1 MPSSTRLPPRRP
13 LQRPLRVLLT
23 GATGLIGS
31 AIGDA
36 LAARGHEVVRVVRDA
51 AAAARRWPG
60 RPVVV
65 RDMGAVRAPA
75 DWQPVVNGIDVVVN
89 AVGILQQRGA
99 QTFDALHRR
108 GPIALFEAAAE
119 AGVARVVQISALGAD
134 AGAETAYHRSKRDA
148 DEALLA
154 LARAGRLQAVVLQP
168 SLVFSPQGASTT
180 MFTTWASLPLIP
192 LPAGGRQGVQPV
204 HLEDLVQIAVAAVE
218 GRTPPG
224 DADSV
229 PRAASGAAPLG
240 DVRSEPPAEP
250 AELRSKPFGGP
261 VPSPL
266 PDPLSEPS
274 PDALARPAP
283 EHDPTSRC
291 TRLAVVGPRPLTLRD
306 YLLTLRRAM
315 GLGRAWAVAIPAPL
329 VALAVRLAARWPG
342 ALVDEDSWRML
353 QRGNVADARDTVAWL
368 GHEPRAADHFIPAA
382 WRDGLR
388 ARAALNWLLPLLR
401 ASVAAVW
408 IVTAIVSAFVW
419 PVDGPDGSLALLRAT
434 GIGPGSGSPGWLAS
448 RESGLLALYGAAA
461 LDGVLGALTL
471 LKPGRWL
478 WRAQMAL
485 MGFYTVMISLC
496 LPQFWAHP
504 YGPVLKNLPLLAVLI
519 LLHHFEDRT

>member
-1 MPSSTRLPPRRP
+1 MSPLLPPP
-13 LQRPLRVLLT
+13 APASLRVLLT
-23 GATGLIGS
+23 GATGLIGA
-31 AIGDA
+31 AIGEA
-36 LAARGHEVVRVVRDA
+36 LAARGHRVVRVVRDPN
-51 AAAARRWPG
+51 AAARRWPG
-60 RPVVV
+60 QPAVQ
-65 RDMGAVRAPA
+65 RDMARAHQPQDWAPA
-75 DWQPVVNGIDVVVN
+75 LAGIDVVVN
-89 AVGILQQRGA
+89 AVGILQQRGS

-108 GPIALFEAAAE
+108 GPIALFQAAAD
-119 AGVARVVQISALGAD
+119 AGVQRVVQVSALGAD
-134 AGAETAYHRSKRDA
+134 EGGQTAYHRSKRDA

-154 LARAGRLQAVVLQP
+154 LARAERLQAVVLQP

-180 MFTTWASLPLIP
+180 MFSTWASLPVIP
-192 LPAGGRQGVQPV
+192 LPAGGGQGVQPV
-204 HLEDLVQIAVAAVE
+204 HLDDVVQIAVAAVE
-218 GRTPPG
+218 GRAPAG
-224 DADSV
+224 ADASQ
-229 PRAASGAAPLG
+229 RI
-240 DVRSEPPAEP
+240 
-250 AELRSKPFGGP
+250 
-261 VPSPL
+261 
-266 PDPLSEPS
+266 
-274 PDALARPAP
+274 
-283 EHDPTSRC
+283 
-291 TRLAVVGPRPLTLRD
+291 AVVGPTPLTLRS

-315 GLGRAWAVAIPAPL
+315 GLGRAWTVALPAPL
-329 VALAVRLAARWPG
+329 VEWAVRIAAHLPG
-342 ALVDEDSWRML
+342 ALADEDTWRML
-353 QRGNVADARDTVAWL
+353 QRGNVADAGDTAAWL

-448 RESGLLALYGAAA
+448 REAGLLALYGAAA

-485 MGFYTVMISLC
+485 MGFYTVAISLC

-519 LLHHFEDRT
+519 LLHHFEPPQARPR